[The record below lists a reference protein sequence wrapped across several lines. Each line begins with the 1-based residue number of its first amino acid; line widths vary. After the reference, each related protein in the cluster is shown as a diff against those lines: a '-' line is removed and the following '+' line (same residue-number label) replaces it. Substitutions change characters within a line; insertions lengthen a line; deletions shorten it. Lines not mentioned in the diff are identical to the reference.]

1 MVNLTHLDMDVTM
14 TYVVFSKI
22 LVNGKK
28 LETLEMLKIGSLFY
42 ERGQALAKGDLPQR
56 LRSASFGLLSPPVFN
71 AFYSFDGFADL
82 MEILSACPSVTDIGI
97 GVGIGIDKYFFP
109 TSFSMLLTDP
119 AKWKQLTSF
128 PFRIRTTA
136 ELRHLTTEILP
147 RMSAL
152 HTIHLDYYRNDR

>member
-82 MEILSACPSVTDIGI
+82 MEMLSACPSVTDIGV
-97 GVGIGIDKYFFP
+97 GVSIGID
-109 TSFSMLLTDP
+109 
-119 AKWKQLTSF
+119 
-128 PFRIRTTA
+128 
-136 ELRHLTTEILP
+136 
-147 RMSAL
+147 
-152 HTIHLDYYRNDR
+152 